1 MTGVQEDSGQ
11 SQTAKE
17 LDESREVETIRKSRS
32 TKEVDKMAEGGDIE
46 QVIEDYFEVKKD
58 EEDDKEEGSGKKPV
72 PKVTMWLSWWKKQWT
87 AANDLLSKVHQD
99 KEKNPGAAP
108 DKDPDEAGRKPD
120 KTCLGEH
127 DGAANTK
134 DREQLEGPHMFH
146 TTKCGSDDLLG
157 MKTKVS
163 TVKGTKEGKVH
174 TVYALA
180 DSGASTSIISW
191 DVAKKVNMVIFE
203 KGDATLK
210 DASHTNMDVSGRG
223 EIMVQEFVVGLEY
236 LKNIGILHR
245 EFPKTLPERRRKDA
259 KQFNIQYNSIRG
271 DRWNEQTEVK
281 EKGERARGVLL
292 YLEEMY
298 EQVDEKITNFDSFPE
313 EIKVVLDKY
322 INVFDTKLRKS
333 MNVEPV
339 QLNVRKGSKP
349 YACFSCRSTPAHYK
363 EAGRKLVQDLL
374 TPRMQ
379 KFREAN
385 QA

>member
-32 TKEVDKMAEGGDIE
+32 TKKLDKMAEGGDIE

-127 DGAANTK
+127 EGAANTK

-210 DASHTNMDVSGRG
+210 NASHTNMDVSGRG

-271 DRWNEQTEVK
+271 DRWNEQMEVK
-281 EKGERARGVLL
+281 
-292 YLEEMY
+292 
-298 EQVDEKITNFDSFPE
+298 
-313 EIKVVLDKY
+313 
-322 INVFDTKLRKS
+322 
-333 MNVEPV
+333 
-339 QLNVRKGSKP
+339 
-349 YACFSCRSTPAHYK
+349 
-363 EAGRKLVQDLL
+363 
-374 TPRMQ
+374 
-379 KFREAN
+379 
-385 QA
+385 